1 MQHVAQ
7 RGSGKYC
14 MKAFSWARE
23 RKGGGLHDKIMGK
36 RILYLEF
43 HINSCNLL
51 FGIGFVLSSPLT
63 FASTSQ
69 I

>member
-7 RGSGKYC
+7 RG
-14 MKAFSWARE
+14 R
-23 RKGGGLHDKIMGK
+23 GLHDKIMGK